1 MLRNRIFP
9 FFNLKDSLYISP
21 NRMNL
26 PSRPAKGDSMSKLLI
41 KNGKIIRSDAII
53 QSDILIRDQSIL
65 NISPHIEDDDA
76 QIYDARGHYIFP
88 GFIDAHTHMGVP
100 IRQTTS
106 ADNFDSG
113 TLAALHGGVTTIID
127 FTVQRPGESLLASL
141 ERRQD
146 EADGKASVDYA
157 LHCNVTDWEAIHADE
172 FKQIID
178 KGVMSFKV
186 FTAYREAGMQL
197 SDRQIMEVL
206 WQVKQVGGMV
216 MVHAENG
223 DMIDFLTDKYV
234 RFNKTGAAYHAL
246 SRPAEAEI
254 EAVARVNTL
263 NKFIQCPL
271 YFVHLSTRGA
281 VEIAATLKQN
291 NQKVYL
297 ETCPQYL
304 FFDQSVYDKEDGH
317 RFIAAPPFRS
327 GQDVQFLWQALGKR
341 WIDVVATDHC
351 PFSLEQKDMGQKQFH
366 RTPNG
371 LPGVETL
378 FTVLYNEGVR
388 KERLTLQDLV
398 RLIAEEPARRFG
410 LFPRKGSLAE
420 NSDADLVIFDPQG
433 EGKIQAKNLHS
444 QIDWSP
450 YEGVPTQ
457 GKISAVMLRGQWLL
471 KDGQAVA
478 KNWHQGRFIPAI
490 SSA

>member
-1 MLRNRIFP
+1 
-9 FFNLKDSLYISP
+9 
-21 NRMNL
+21 
-26 PSRPAKGDSMSKLLI
+26 MSKILI
-41 KNGKIIRSDAII
+41 KNGTIVRSDAII
-53 QSDILIRDQSIL
+53 QSDILINEQIIQ
-65 NISPHIEDDDA
+65 NISSHIDDDEA
-76 QIYDARGHYIFP
+76 QIYDASGYYIFP

-106 ADNFDSG
+106 ADDFDSG
-113 TLAALHGGVTTIID
+113 TRAALYGGVTTIID

-141 ERRQD
+141 ERRQH
-146 EADGKASVDYA
+146 EANGRASVDYA
-157 LHCNVTDWEAIHADE
+157 LHCNVTDWEAIQDDE
-172 FKQIID
+172 FKQIMD
-178 KGVMSFKV
+178 RGVMSFKV

-197 SDRQIMEVL
+197 NDRQIMEVL
-206 WQVKQVGGMV
+206 WQVKQVGGIV

-223 DMIDFLTDKYV
+223 DLIDFLIDQYV
-234 RFNKTGAAYHAL
+234 RFNKTAPAYHAL

-254 EAVARVNTL
+254 EAVARVSTF

-291 NQKVYL
+291 NQQVFL

-304 FFDQSVYDKEDGH
+304 FFDQAVYNREDGH

-327 GQDVQFLWQALGKR
+327 AQDVQFLWQALSKG

-351 PFSLEQKDMGQKQFH
+351 PFSLEQKEMGQKQFH

-378 FTVLYNEGVR
+378 FTILYNEGVR
-388 KERLTLQDLV
+388 KDRLTLNDLV

-410 LFPRKGSLAE
+410 LFPRKGKLAE
-420 NSDADLVIFDPQG
+420 NSDADLVIFDPNGAGQ
-433 EGKIQAKNLHS
+433 IQAKKLHS

-450 YEGVPTQ
+450 YEGLPTQ
-457 GKISAVMLRGQWLL
+457 GRISAVMLRGQWLL
-471 KDGQAVA
+471 KDGQAIA
-478 KNWHQGRFIPAI
+478 ENWHQGRFIPAI
-490 SSA
+490 PSA